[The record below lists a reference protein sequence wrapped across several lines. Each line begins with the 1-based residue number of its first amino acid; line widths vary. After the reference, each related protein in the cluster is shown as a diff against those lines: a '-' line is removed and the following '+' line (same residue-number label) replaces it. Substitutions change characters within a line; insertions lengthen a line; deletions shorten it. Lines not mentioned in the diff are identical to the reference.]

1 MRLAIPPSLSRLQTL
16 SRQAASPHTG
26 PKNITLA
33 NHPLPSRPAALK
45 PRGNRQIAPKK
56 QSLITQKKL
65 LKKHTGGLTALTEK
79 SLAQRAG
86 HLEILKGGKKDAK
99 EAAAAKKK

>member
-1 MRLAIPPSLSRLQTL
+1 MAQGTIKQKAKPAT
-16 SRQAASPHTG
+16 AAKG
-26 PKNITLA
+26 KK
-33 NHPLPSRPAALK
+33 PAALK
-45 PRGNRQIAPKK
+45 PRGHRQIAPKK
-56 QSLITQKKL
+56 ASLITQKKL

-99 EAAAAKKK
+99 EAAKKK